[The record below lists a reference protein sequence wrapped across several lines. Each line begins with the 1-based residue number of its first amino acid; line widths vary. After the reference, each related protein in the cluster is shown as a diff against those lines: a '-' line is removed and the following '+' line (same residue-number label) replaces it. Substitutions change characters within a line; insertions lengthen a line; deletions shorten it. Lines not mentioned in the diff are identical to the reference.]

1 MTVEEAKKYIA
12 GRIDD
17 NDYVSIGKFYRQLTA
32 KDDAQREQFDNIAEQ
47 LEEKGA
53 IIQSVL
59 SKAKDPNTAAQL
71 SFAIKQSA
79 GIADNS
85 AYGKEYSKKL
95 NYTNDETTF
104 GGLFGTDIHKKGARI
119 NKVEFMLSP
128 EDYEEFKNTS
138 GLNFK
143 YFDKNN
149 LTSPYIQNCTSDGV
163 KDFAKFGGSQ
173 YIKLTIPTE
182 AYKDVDMFNKVNVTL
197 QNMYSKRN
205 IMAGGINALALA
217 TISSRT
223 KKSWYAC
230 YDDKGQL
237 VEDGNGIP
245 KSHRQALS
253 MSKPA
258 MDTLKGL
265 SDSLYEY
272 NGVFDIQT
280 SGYSCEAQME
290 VMNARRRGEMDD
302 SHANA
307 LLNDI
312 NSIFDNSL
320 MTDGLGSYN
329 VYATTENPSTMNF
342 TLMEDTE
349 KKTDLVNKLRSAIEK
364 KRVTY
369 VAADAGG
376 KLGTYITITNDPDS
390 KGTQGENY
398 KAARYIFVEGLFA
411 DEAKKLINNDIK
423 AKSKHE
429 YYNHVTYGHDYNTPD
444 GGKITNITS
453 KGGIYVNGDY
463 RKELDGD
470 EVKQRI
476 KEGTLIKET
485 AKVLKKDFGY
495 NNIYNPE
502 VRQSEEF
509 RKSLT
514 EYATRLYAYVNN
526 ITDTDTLQKPYVQDE
541 ITGIIANIVNYIYN
555 NK

>member
-1 MTVEEAKKYIA
+1 MTVEEAKQYIA
-12 GRIDD
+12 GRIED
-17 NDYVSIGKFYRQLTA
+17 NDYISVGKFYRQLTA
-32 KDDAQREQFDNIAEQ
+32 KDDAQREQFDNIAEE

-85 AYGKEYSKKL
+85 AYGKEYSKNL
-95 NYTNDETTF
+95 NYTVGREGVNMRWGFAD
-104 GGLFGTDIHKKGARI
+104 GTDVIKSGARI
-119 NKVEFMLSP
+119 NKVELMLSP
-128 EDYEEFKNTS
+128 DDYEEFKSKS
-138 GLNFK
+138 GLNFPYIGK
-143 YFDKNN
+143 DN
-149 LTSPYIQNCTSDGV
+149 SPYIQNCTTSGV
-163 KDFAKFGGSQ
+163 REYAKFGGSQ
-173 YIKLTIPTE
+173 YVKIVVPTE
-182 AYKDVDMFNKVNVTL
+182 AYNNVDTFNKINDTL
-197 QNMYSKRN
+197 LNMTNK
-205 IMAGGINALALA
+205 IPFGMA
-217 TISSRT
+217 SR
-223 KKSWYAC
+223 KSWYAC

-237 VEDGNGIP
+237 VENGNGIP
-245 KSHRQALS
+245 RSHRQALS

-280 SGYSCEAQME
+280 SGYSCKAQME

-342 TLMEDTE
+342 TLMKDTE
-349 KKTDLVNKLRSAIEK
+349 EKTDLVNKLRSAIEK

-411 DEAKKLINNDIK
+411 DEAKQLINNDIK

-429 YYNHVTYGHDYNTPD
+429 YYNHVTFGHDYNTPD

-463 RKELDGD
+463 RKELDGY
-470 EVKQRI
+470 EVEQRI

-555 NK
+555 YK